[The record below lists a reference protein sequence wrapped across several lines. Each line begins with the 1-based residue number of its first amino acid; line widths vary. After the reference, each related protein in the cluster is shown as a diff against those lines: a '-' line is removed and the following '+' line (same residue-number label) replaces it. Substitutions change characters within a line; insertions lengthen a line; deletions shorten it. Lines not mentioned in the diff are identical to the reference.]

1 MIYRTTE
8 QFFPSSYI
16 KKRRKFQKDQ
26 RVIRDRIWRFYAHY
40 SYPKRIVSETRP
52 TATSLDNINPTP
64 PPFSR
69 KISQRRSE
77 KARNRNWQNVVSN
90 AITFP
95 MGVTFSRL
103 VTLLEDTREV
113 FKLRCYAQSPF
124 SVSCVIYQ
132 RGEDQR
138 GLLAGSTS
146 DWSAATPRRLTG
158 VAPLHPWT
166 PSPCSQEIWYFLRL
180 DRWRRCVGR

>member
-16 KKRRKFQKDQ
+16 KKRRKIQSDQ
-26 RVIRDRIWRFYAHY
+26 RQNLAILRPLFLPKKNRFRNTTYCY
-40 SYPKRIVSETRP
+40 VSGQHQP
-52 TATSLDNINPTP
+52 NSSPFLAKDLAATQ
-64 PPFSR
+64 R
-69 KISQRRSE
+69 KSSKSKLTKCGFQCDY
-77 KARNRNWQNVVSN
+77 V
-90 AITFP
+90 
-95 MGVTFSRL
+95 GVTFSRL

-166 PSPCSQEIWYFLRL
+166 PSPLFAGNLVLPAFGSLKTM
-180 DRWRRCVGR
+180 RR

>member
-69 KISQRRSE
+69 RISQRHSE

-90 AITFP
+90 AITWVLRFRGWSRYSP
-95 MGVTFSRL
+95 RIHEKCSSCAVTRSR
-103 VTLLEDTREV
+103 R
-113 FKLRCYAQSPF
+113 FRSPASF
-124 SVSCVIYQ
+124 ISAGRTKGGCSPDRRVI
-132 RGEDQR
+132 D
-138 GLLAGSTS
+138 
-146 DWSAATPRRLTG
+146 RR
-158 VAPLHPWT
+158 
-166 PSPCSQEIWYFLRL
+166 QRL
-180 DRWRRCVGR
+180 DD

>member
-52 TATSLDNINPTP
+52 TATSLDNINPTS

-69 KISQRRSE
+69 KISQRKSSKSKLTKCGFQCTWTWVLRFRGWSRYSRIHEKCSSCAVTRS
-77 KARNRNWQNVVSN
+77 RR
-90 AITFP
+90 F
-95 MGVTFSRL
+95 R
-103 VTLLEDTREV
+103 
-113 FKLRCYAQSPF
+113 SPASF
-124 SVSCVIYQ
+124 ISAGRTKGGCSPDRRVI
-132 RGEDQR
+132 D
-138 GLLAGSTS
+138 
-146 DWSAATPRRLTG
+146 RR
-158 VAPLHPWT
+158 
-166 PSPCSQEIWYFLRL
+166 QRL
-180 DRWRRCVGR
+180 DD

>member
-1 MIYRTTE
+1 MIYRTTK

-69 KISQRRSE
+69 KISQRKSE
-77 KARNRNWQNVVSN
+77 IEIDKMW
-90 AITFP
+90 FP
-95 MGVTFSRL
+95 MHVNVGVTFSRL

>member
-40 SYPKRIVSETRP
+40 SYPKRIVSETYCYVSGQHQP
-52 TATSLDNINPTP
+52 NSSPFLAKDLAATQ
-64 PPFSR
+64 R
-69 KISQRRSE
+69 KSSKSKLTKCGFQCDY
-77 KARNRNWQNVVSN
+77 V
-90 AITFP
+90 
-95 MGVTFSRL
+95 GVTFSRL

-146 DWSAATPRRLTG
+146 D
-158 VAPLHPWT
+158 
-166 PSPCSQEIWYFLRL
+166 
-180 DRWRRCVGR
+180 

>member
-69 KISQRRSE
+69 KISQRKSS
-77 KARNRNWQNVVSN
+77 KSKLTKCGFQCDYV
-90 AITFP
+90 
-95 MGVTFSRL
+95 GVTFSRL